1 MEIYFG
7 NLKEET
13 QKELLNNAGISS
25 PEEANWDVFPVAVVE
40 TENMLHDK
48 AVEIMCDYLDGD
60 DRETMIEQLHGLKTE
75 GVVSEVLYDYI
86 IDNWDELLSIKEDK

>member
-60 DRETMIEQLHGLKTE
+60 DRETMIEQLHGLETE

>member
-1 MEIYFG
+1 MEIYFD

-13 QKELLNNAGISS
+13 QKELLDNAGISS

-48 AVEIMCDYLDGD
+48 NARGITPLA
-60 DRETMIEQLHGLKTE
+60 TMK
-75 GVVSEVLYDYI
+75 
-86 IDNWDELLSIKEDK
+86 LLF

>member
-1 MEIYFG
+1 MEIYFD

-13 QKELLNNAGISS
+13 QKELLDNAGISS

-60 DRETMIEQLHGLKTE
+60 GYEAMVEQLRSLMTK
-75 GVVSEVLYDYI
+75 GVVSKALYDYI
-86 IDNWDELLSIKEDK
+86 IDNWDELLSIKEDL